1 MWNQWAGC
9 SGRETSCP
17 KWIKGMA
24 RQRDMSIESRGL
36 ALSCTCWGWGALARQ
51 WKPPQNSASQAVTTD
66 TKPGHY
72 GLGFLGSLSPQQCM
86 WSYTGPQQQLFLSSA
101 PITPERQCRPLP
113 HEKYKMLVWP
123 CSYSPSPLIH
133 SLVCIESY
141 NLDVA
146 GQEWIL
152 SGK

>member
-9 SGRETSCP
+9 LGRETSCP

-36 ALSCTCWGWGALARQ
+36 ALSCTCWGWGAVARQ
-51 WKPPQNSASQAVTTD
+51 RKPPQNSASQAVTTD
-66 TKPGHY
+66 TKPRHY
-72 GLGFLGSLSPQQCM
+72 GLGFLGSLSPLQCM
-86 WSYTGPQQQLFLSSA
+86 WSYTGPQQQLFLFSDPSLLKDNVVLCHMKSTKCLSGHA
-101 PITPERQCRPLP
+101 VTAPLP
-113 HEKYKMLVWP
+113 
-123 CSYSPSPLIH
+123 IH

-141 NLDVA
+141 KLDVA

-152 SGK
+152 REK